1 MPTRGHRRDPTAEA
15 FALPASAAAAI
26 AELEDANEWVREAAA
41 ETLGERE
48 PVARAEHVAANPAAC
63 FATAAFARASATAAA
78 SAASATAAASAAAC
92 ASDIARQTSAS
103 EAAPRG
109 ETKRRHTAAANQEN
123 LENLNRD
130 ANHGPPLEAEAAE
143 LLQLQGR
150 QAHTP
155 RRAAAAG
162 AWPLAVARTP
172 ASYHSSRGAP
182 LSGGSPAWPGAAMAH
197 AASPYAA
204 SPYAG
209 PPPPHPAA
217 RSSPAPPAACSLQP
231 AAAHADAGI
240 RDSLARLRALMAAA
254 PQGANKAAAT
264 AAAGA
269 AGAAGDSLVRLRA
282 LLAAPP
288 QGTDAAAYG
297 CSGMPSGGSREPPGA
312 EVLQQGAATLSPPGV
327 ATSCLGV
334 GEALGPEASLALFQP
349 LVGGGALKLPA
360 TGAGWADRAGGAP
373 MPP

>member
-1 MPTRGHRRDPTAEA
+1 LQAPTRGHRRDPTAEA

-26 AELEDANEWVREAAA
+26 AELEDATEWVREAAA
-41 ETLGERE
+41 ETLGKRE
-48 PVARAEHVAANPAAC
+48 PDARAEHAAANPDAYSSPAAFAC
-63 FATAAFARASATAAA
+63 APATAAATAA
-78 SAASATAAASAAAC
+78 SAASAASAS

-109 ETKRRHTAAANQEN
+109 GTKRRHAAAANQEN

-130 ANHGPPLEAEAAE
+130 ANHSPPLEAEAAE
-143 LLQLQGR
+143 LLRLQGR

-162 AWPLAVARTP
+162 AGPLAVARSP
-172 ASYHSSRGAP
+172 ASYHSPRGAL
-182 LSGGSPAWPGAAMAH
+182 LSCGSPAWPGAAMAH

-204 SPYAG
+204 SPYAASPYPG
-209 PPPPHPAA
+209 PLPPCPAA

-240 RDSLARLRALMAAA
+240 RDSLARLRALMAAV
-254 PQGANKAAAT
+254 PQGANTPAAT

-269 AGAAGDSLVRLRA
+269 AGAAGDSLVRLRT

-288 QGTDAAAYG
+288 QGTDDAAHG
-297 CSGMPSGGSREPPGA
+297 CAGVPSGGSRDPLGA
-312 EVLQQGAATLSPPGV
+312 EVLPPGAATS
-327 ATSCLGV
+327 SLGV
-334 GEALGPEASLALFQP
+334 GEALGPEAGLALLQP
-349 LVGGGALKLPA
+349 LAGGGALKVPA

>member
-1 MPTRGHRRDPTAEA
+1 MRQERLQAPTRGHRRDPAAGA

-26 AELEDANEWVREAAA
+26 AELEDATEWVREAAA
-41 ETLGERE
+41 ETLGK
-48 PVARAEHVAANPAAC
+48 PVGDTPAAC
-63 FATAAFARASATAAA
+63 SATAAFACASATAAA
-78 SAASATAAASAAAC
+78 PAAPASTPASAAPAG
-92 ASDIARQTSAS
+92 IARQTSAR

-109 ETKRRHTAAANQEN
+109 ETKRGRAPAANQEN

-143 LLQLQGR
+143 LLRPQGW

-162 AWPLAVARTP
+162 AWPLAVARSP
-172 ASYHSSRGAP
+172 AIYPSPRGAP

-197 AASPYAA
+197 AASPCAA
-204 SPYAG
+204 SPYAR
-209 PPPPHPAA
+209 PPPPRPAA
-217 RSSPAPPAACSLQP
+217 RSSPAPPTACSLQP

-240 RDSLARLRALMAAA
+240 RESLARLRALMETP
-254 PQGANKAAAT
+254 PQRANTAAAT

-269 AGAAGDSLVRLRA
+269 AGGALARLRA

-288 QGTDAAAYG
+288 QGTDAAVCG
-297 CSGMPSGGSREPPGA
+297 CAGVPAGASRETPGA
-312 EVLQQGAATLSPPGV
+312 VVLPPAA
-327 ATSCLGV
+327 AASCLGA
-334 GEALGPEASLALFQP
+334 GEALEPEASPALFQP
-349 LVGGGALKLPA
+349 YLGGGASGALEVPA
-360 TGAGWADRAGGAP
+360 TGAGWADGACSAP